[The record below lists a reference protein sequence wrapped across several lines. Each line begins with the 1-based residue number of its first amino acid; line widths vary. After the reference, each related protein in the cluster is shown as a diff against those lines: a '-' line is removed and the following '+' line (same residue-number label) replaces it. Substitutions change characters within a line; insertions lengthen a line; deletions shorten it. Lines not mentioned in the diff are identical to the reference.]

1 MSTPKPNTLAFRT
14 LFILTLLS
22 GASTFLSPLSG
33 DYWPVI
39 LEFIGSFHPVVL
51 HLPIGLWG
59 GVLLL
64 LCFDRSQSQSSR
76 QRLFWASIAT
86 AATSI
91 VAFFTGL
98 TLFLAGSYGSD
109 TVSPHMYGAF
119 TFLLAT
125 IAFTFF
131 TGRVDFGKWLWPA
144 ALLTTCTLIY
154 AGHIG
159 GVITHG
165 EPLDKAPWTVFENR
179 AAEKERALHARAN
192 REPLVFEDIVI
203 PIFEEKCLNCHGTER
218 AKGKLRMDSL
228 AALLDGG
235 SKGPALVPGDPHAS
249 LLVERMRLPES
260 DKERM
265 PPIDKPQL
273 TEPEIAFLEWW
284 TEHGHQAQLK
294 AADASVPVALKP
306 LVQSFIGDDPE
317 AIRRREQLKL
327 KKQLLLHY
335 AEFSKTYPGVLTQ
348 SVVGE
353 PIFELSAASFF
364 GLDEVKLREALQPL
378 APYLVRID
386 WIGRPLNPEWQQ
398 IFLEAKNLRTLNL
411 NQSTVT
417 SDQLQALLERHKKL
431 RKLNLF
437 ATPIDDQALPA
448 LIPPVSKGQLS
459 SLILAETQL
468 SPDAFQQI
476 RSAIPQIQVILQ

>member
-1 MSTPKPNTLAFRT
+1 MSTPKSKSLAFRA

-39 LEFIGSFHPVVL
+39 LEFIGSFHPIVL
-51 HLPIGLWG
+51 HLPIGLWV

-64 LCFDRSQSQSSR
+64 LCFDRNPSESSQ

-91 VAFFTGL
+91 IAFFTGL
-98 TLFLAGSYGSD
+98 TLFLAGSYGSE

-119 TFLLAT
+119 AFLLAT

-131 TGRVDFGKWLWPA
+131 TGRLDFSKFLWPT
-144 ALLTTCTLIY
+144 ALVTTGTLIY

-165 EPLDKAPWTVFENR
+165 EPLDKAPWVVFEKR
-179 AAEKERALHARAN
+179 AAQKEQALLAKAN
-192 REPLVFEDIVI
+192 REPLIFEDIVI

-218 AKGKLRMDSL
+218 AKGKLRMDTL
-228 AALLDGG
+228 AALLAGG

-265 PPIDKPQL
+265 PPIEKPQL
-273 TEPEIAFLEWW
+273 TKSEIAFLEWW

-294 AADASVPVALKP
+294 VADAPIPAALKP

-317 AIRRREQLKL
+317 AIRRREELKL
-327 KKQLLLHY
+327 KKELLHHY
-335 AEFSKTYPGVLTQ
+335 AEFSAKYPGVLAQ

-353 PIFELSAASFF
+353 PIFELNAASLF
-364 GLDEVKLREALQPL
+364 GLDEAKLRAALQPL
-378 APYLVRID
+378 APHLVRID
-386 WIGRPLNPEWQQ
+386 WTGRPLTPEWQET
-398 IFLEAKNLRTLNL
+398 FLQPQNLHTLNL
-411 NQSTVT
+411 NQSSV
-417 SDQLQALLERHKKL
+417 SSPQLQALLQRHQSL
-431 RKLNLF
+431 TKLNLF

-448 LIPPVSKGQLS
+448 LIPPVAKGQLT

-468 SPDAFQQI
+468 SKDALQQI
-476 RSAIPQIQVILQ
+476 RSAIPQVQVILQ